1 MVKMRNI
8 IRGLETLSVEME
20 RIPVWA
26 FFFLFSSL
34 ILFSVFYPVFMYK
47 LRMSTLKREK
57 YRKSFLFLSVFISFS
72 FIVIVTLMNRGT
84 MDTAIIKLNPFN
96 SMFETT
102 NLHREIAGDIAN
114 FYLFMP
120 IGIVCAETLKDKF
133 KVLKSCII
141 GLIGSL
147 IIESIQLSGR
157 IGVFD
162 IDDIIFNTAGT
173 LCGCFVVVLF
183 QMKHHRHKIAG
194 IFCKTAVAIA
204 MCVFLLPALAFGSYH
219 ILKIYGKQEILSENI
234 SQKPSIISKEGE
246 TAHQDNILYKGKEYW
261 YNPDNITILFMA
273 IREEPNSKQLDS
285 LALLTIN
292 PVHKQIYVVEIPDD
306 TVAENTGQKVVE
318 NDMVLTEETL
328 AEIYHKTSD
337 EREKYQCV
345 VSAVSRLFYNIPIN
359 GYIAFSMNTLRSICS
374 SVGKIS
380 VVTDAERIVLHEPI
394 DAGMPIKI
402 DSNTIADY
410 FIWKKNEIEP
420 GDTSRIVRQTEL
432 VSELLNRYY
441 CYWENEKVI
450 FSGYQ
455 FLHEIK
461 NRVITDLDA
470 GRLTYFIT
478 ELSKLNFTDDRI
490 IMVLDQDRLRGDTEK
505 FYVDEDAMYKL
516 IVYEY
521 YLRDYSD

>member
-1 MVKMRNI
+1 MLRNNI
-8 IRGLETLSVEME
+8 IEIFGQTWPTLLICMV
-20 RIPVWA
+20 III
-26 FFFLFSSL
+26 SL
-34 ILFSVFYPVFMYK
+34 RVVYLIK
-47 LRMSTLKREK
+47 NKEK
-57 YRKSFLFLSVFISFS
+57 
-72 FIVIVTLMNRGT
+72 
-84 MDTAIIKLNPFN
+84 II
-96 SMFETT
+96 
-102 NLHREIAGDIAN
+102 LHRELITIAFITYVLCLFYVVTFQDVSWSSSNFIPFKEILRYDFGSRLFLKNILGNIIMFLPYGFFVGYYLKLDKTNIA
-114 FYLFMP
+114 LFLTLLVSTT
-120 IGIVCAETLKDKF
+120 IETTQL
-133 KVLKSCII
+133 II
-141 GLIGSL
+141 G
-147 IIESIQLSGR
+147 R
-157 IGVFD
+157 VFD

-380 VVTDAERIVLHEPI
+380 VVTDEEMIVLNEPI